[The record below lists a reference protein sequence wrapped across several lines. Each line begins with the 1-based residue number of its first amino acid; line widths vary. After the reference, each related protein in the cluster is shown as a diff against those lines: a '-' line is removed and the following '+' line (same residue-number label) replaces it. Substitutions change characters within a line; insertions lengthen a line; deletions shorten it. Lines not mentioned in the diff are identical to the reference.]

1 MWTTMLSGSQTQSNL
16 LRSQLW
22 FFVYCLLHGLEF
34 LPCSF
39 LLDVGGDWWV
49 NLCSSLPYAVSG
61 WMDSDLL
68 DPLLLS
74 IHSLVLWVNAWYQ
87 DEDSAIALK
96 SYPEF
101 YKEVSPSSLVPVRRA
116 PVALYI
122 LSHWATLGFNI
133 LYFISPGGLKTLS
146 QICGVFACRQVRA

>member
-1 MWTTMLSGSQTQSNL
+1 
-16 LRSQLW
+16 
-22 FFVYCLLHGLEF
+22 
-34 LPCSF
+34 
-39 LLDVGGDWWV
+39 
-49 NLCSSLPYAVSG
+49 
-61 WMDSDLL
+61 MDSDLL

-122 LSHWATLGFNI
+122 LSRRATLGFNI

-146 QICGVFACRQVRA
+146 QICGVSACRQVQA